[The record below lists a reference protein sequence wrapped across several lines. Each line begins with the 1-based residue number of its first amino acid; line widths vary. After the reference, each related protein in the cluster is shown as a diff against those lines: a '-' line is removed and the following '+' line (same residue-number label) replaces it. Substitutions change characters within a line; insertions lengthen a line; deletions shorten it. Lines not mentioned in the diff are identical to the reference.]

1 MTRGQ
6 FAAAI
11 GVSEKWVHNAVA
23 ALRRRVSYTPSAA
36 RQLAVA
42 HAIQGIAPVS
52 LAGAHRLAGTV
63 LAAPLPESGTVAIL
77 STGGGSVM
85 LDLRRVLSTF
95 AARLARAMQRTPR
108 RAGRRP
114 TTKRKDLGDA
124 RGRARAY
131 GYDLSLIDSNLR
143 RTPQERLAALDA
155 NAAFVSALA
164 RRRTNRRGTGAA

>member
-1 MTRGQ
+1 
-6 FAAAI
+6 
-11 GVSEKWVHNAVA
+11 
-23 ALRRRVSYTPSAA
+23 
-36 RQLAVA
+36 
-42 HAIQGIAPVS
+42 
-52 LAGAHRLAGTV
+52 
-63 LAAPLPESGTVAIL
+63 
-77 STGGGSVM
+77 M

-114 TTKRKDLGDA
+114 TTNRKDLGDA
-124 RGRARAY
+124 RARARAY

-164 RRRTNRRGTGAA
+164 RRRATRRGTGAA